1 MLHRCIAALTPLLLP
16 QFPPHAPNLR
26 PFASLQ
32 MCAADGASGDAL
44 LMDATTALRGGEAAK
59 AKELLAAARDA
70 YGEDITD
77 EQQQLLTLVSQRV
90 DQAVVPGF
98 GKTTRERPPAPTK
111 AEIEAKAEAKAQG
124 DRAMMLTVQIF
135 GDKSDEARF
144 GKALAMLEEARS
156 SFRRAGSEVERERD
170 GVVGNLYAVIRA
182 EEERSQRVAKL
193 VRMKRLLELTKQ
205 KKKAEALGIDGD
217 DFEEMVT
224 RQQEVEEQSQQS
236 QAGVQSDDS
245 SGSEGG
251 GEGREEDLTS
261 EILDAWRAEGL
272 DAEGQEVAELERQIE
287 DLEDTL

>member
-1 MLHRCIAALTPLLLP
+1 MLFFARALVVFAPLLT
-16 QFPPHAPNLR
+16 PHAPPHVRL
-26 PFASLQ
+26 FA
-32 MCAADGASGDAL
+32 AEGGASGDAL
-44 LMDATTALRGGEAAK
+44 LMEATTALRGGEASK

-70 YGEDITD
+70 YGADITE
-77 EQQQLLTLVSQRV
+77 EQQQLLSLVSERV

-98 GKTTRERPPAPTK
+98 GRTTPERPPAPTK
-111 AEIEAKAEAKAQG
+111 EEIERKAEAKAQG

-135 GDKSDEARF
+135 GDKTDEARF
-144 GKALAMLEEARS
+144 GKALAMLEEAKA

-217 DFEEMVT
+217 EFEEMVVA
-224 RQQEVEEQSQQS
+224 QQQQ
-236 QAGVQSDDS
+236 QQQQQQQPAPAAG
-245 SGSEGG
+245 GGG
-251 GEGREEDLTS
+251 GEAVEAAEEEDLTS
-261 EILDAWRAEGL
+261 EILEEWRSEGL
-272 DAEGQEVAELERQIE
+272 DAEGKEVEELQRQID